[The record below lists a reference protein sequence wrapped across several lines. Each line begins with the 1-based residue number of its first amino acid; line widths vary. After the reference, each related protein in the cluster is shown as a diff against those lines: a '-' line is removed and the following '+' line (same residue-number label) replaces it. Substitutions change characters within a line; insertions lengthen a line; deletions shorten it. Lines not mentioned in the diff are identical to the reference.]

1 MSTPEEKTPIPA
13 ASSNIEKERPKE
25 VPNAQPTSSTNTTS
39 TPVYEC
45 DYDTPNSISPLYKA
59 IEKKDWESVI
69 TIADASPDQAATW
82 VIRKESSGK
91 LRWRLLPLH
100 AAIVFKSPE
109 KVIEHLLAS
118 YPLGAQSKDDQGMLP
133 IHLAFRN
140 GSSEGVV
147 NLLLVAFP
155 QSIHVKDRKGRI
167 PLILAQAS
175 SSPNKD
181 AFLRALERGPSYY
194 AVAAAA
200 TERAAVTAEQ
210 QAIFDAKVQEMEQ
223 ESLGKVRIVQNEME
237 ALKKTHEEKI
247 TTLEQ
252 ELESSKNM
260 SHVLSDHISALEAQL
275 ESRGDAELLLANK
288 CKKLEE
294 LAKSVQKERESLDV
308 ELNVE
313 KRFNKELEEKVQ
325 ALEEE
330 KATMKKDI
338 ETKDNTFHS
347 LETSKQSE
355 KNTLTKMNEQ
365 LKAQL
370 ASAHSTIVTMDNRL
384 KKRAAVEASLTK
396 QLSDMVRT
404 TAEISAS
411 KDVAESERE
420 TSKATY
426 ESDIIALN
434 EKIEN
439 LKQQLREASESLSSM
454 RQDQEQVCL
463 LAQNYEEKM
472 ATSQNQHE
480 TIQSIL
486 SSQQQHYDTI
496 RAQRENVVALLATQL
511 EQLEKLE
518 SNHMNVTAALETQ
531 GKDLEGVEYLRNMML
546 DCSLKQKQDMS
557 AKILEINGGLKEM
570 EEEERRTQDI
580 MDVSI
585 VVDEKEDDVRDGTE
599 EEVRDTTTEQEEIT
613 STTPVELI
621 DTGMVKKIV
630 TTTESNDVD
639 GKIEVSTPKA
649 DIVAE

>member
-1 MSTPEEKTPIPA
+1 MSTPQEKTDIPA
-13 ASSNIEKERPKE
+13 AASNIEKERRKD
-25 VPNAQPTSSTNTTS
+25 VPNTQVPSSKTTS

-45 DYDTPNSISPLYKA
+45 DYDTPSSISPLYKA
-59 IEKKDWESVI
+59 IEKKEWENVI
-69 TIADASPDQAATW
+69 SIADTSPDQAATW
-82 VIRKESSGK
+82 VIRKELSGK

-100 AAIVFKSPE
+100 AAIIFKSPE

-167 PLILAQAS
+167 PLVLAQAS

-210 QAIFDAKVQEMEQ
+210 KAIFDAKVQKMEQ
-223 ESLGKVRIVQNEME
+223 ETVGKVRIVQNEME
-237 ALKKTHEEKI
+237 ALTQTYEEKT

-294 LAKSVQKERESLDV
+294 LAKNVQKERDTLGV

-313 KRFNKELEEKVQ
+313 KRFNKELEEKVV

-330 KATMKKDI
+330 QTTMKKDI
-338 ETKDNTFHS
+338 ENKDTTFHS
-347 LETSKQSE
+347 LETSQQTEKQA
-355 KNTLTKMNEQ
+355 LTKINEQ

-370 ASAHSTIVTMDNRL
+370 ANAHSTIVAMDNRL
-384 KKRAAVEASLTK
+384 KKRAAVEVSLTK

-404 TAEISAS
+404 TAEMSAS
-411 KDVAESERE
+411 KDVAEYERE
-420 TSKATY
+420 SSKVTY
-426 ESDIIALN
+426 EKDIQALN
-434 EKIEN
+434 GKMDN
-439 LKQQLREASESLSSM
+439 LKQQLRDASESLSLM

-472 ATSQNQHE
+472 ATSQTQHE
-480 TIQSIL
+480 TIENIL
-486 SSQQQHYDTI
+486 SAQQQHYDMI
-496 RAQRENVVALLATQL
+496 RAQRESIVSLLTTQM
-511 EQLEKLE
+511 EELEKLE
-518 SNHMNVTAALETQ
+518 TNHVDVTAVLETQ

-557 AKILEINGGLKEM
+557 AKIVDINENLKEL
-570 EEEERRTQDI
+570 EEQERCAPDF
-580 MDVSI
+580 MDVS
-585 VVDEKEDDVRDGTE
+585 VVVEEEDDDVRDGTE
-599 EEVRDTTTEQEEIT
+599 EVHDVIVEQKEEIIPT
-613 STTPVELI
+613 APDELV

-630 TTTESNDVD
+630 TTIKSNNVD
-639 GKIEVSTPKA
+639 GKIEEVSTPKA